1 MLVTDACS
9 WRCAGVSTGIPRS
22 AALPFS
28 AFHRYFFFFFFYKL
42 KVHGNPALS
51 DDG

>member
-1 MLVTDACS
+1 MLVNDACS
-9 WRCAGVSTGIPRS
+9 WHCAGVSTGIPRS
-22 AALPFS
+22 IALPFI
-28 AFHRYFFFFFFYKL
+28 ALHRYFFFFFYKL